1 LRRAALCY
9 FHLTWNGRLKST
21 IPKQMSSLAEAPE
34 LVGFFSYSRKD
45 DELSQGSLSQLRARI
60 HNELRMQLGREVRL
74 WQDTAAIPH
83 GALWEDEIRRAIA
96 ESTFFIPIVTPNAVA
111 SSHCKFEFESFL
123 KREAELARSDLIF
136 PILYVR
142 VPALEDESQ
151 WRDHDLLKIVGA
163 RQYFDWQKLRFRVIS
178 SPEVSEKVEQFCA
191 SIFEALSRKARSP
204 KNRVVAGKAQNA
216 RRPGEVADLD
226 EDAGRHPSNVMS
238 RGSKTTSG
246 VEQSPTSDSE
256 IGART
261 AANTS
266 WFRSISQT
274 RTYKAELGAASVG
287 VALGLLVSV
296 IAISFNVLA
305 GIVLRISILPQGIAQ
320 ESQGVILLTPV
331 LASLAIAVLLKR
343 YKSPLEMRG
352 VLAYTAFVGIAAS
365 IAMWCGVAYGEL
377 LMVPRRRQ
385 IDNPGFIFGFAVAG
399 LALLTLIFLRLRRI
413 QQQRPPY

>member
-1 LRRAALCY
+1 
-9 FHLTWNGRLKST
+9 
-21 IPKQMSSLAEAPE
+21 MSSLAEAPE

-96 ESTFFIPIVTPNAVA
+96 ESTFFIPIVTPSAVA
-111 SSHCKFEFESFL
+111 SLHCKFEFESFL
-123 KREAELARSDLIF
+123 QREAELGRRDLIF

-142 VPALEDESQ
+142 VPALENESQ

-191 SIFEALSRKARSP
+191 SILEALTRKARSP
-204 KNRVVAGKAQNA
+204 KNSVVAGKAQDA
-216 RRPGEVADLD
+216 LRPD
-226 EDAGRHPSNVMS
+226 EFAAVDKSVGRGPSNVASHEPMTAS
-238 RGSKTTSG
+238 S
-246 VEQSPTSDSE
+246 VEQSPVPDSE
-256 IGART
+256 ISAQPAAET
-261 AANTS
+261 AASTS
-266 WFRSISQT
+266 WFRSISPT
-274 RTYKAELGAASVG
+274 RTYKAELGAAFVG
-287 VALGLLVSV
+287 VALGLLVSA
-296 IAISFNVLA
+296 IAISLNVLA
-305 GIVLRISILPQGIAQ
+305 GIVFRISILPQGIAQ

-331 LASLAIAVLLKR
+331 VASLGIAVLLKR
-343 YKSPLEMRG
+343 YKSPLEIRG

-365 IAMWCGVAYGEL
+365 IAMWCGVTYGEL
-377 LMVPRRRQ
+377 VMVPRQRR

-399 LALLTLIFLRLRRI
+399 LALLMFIFLRLRRI
-413 QQQRPPY
+413 QQQRAPY